1 LPENLKLIFG
11 LQRFNLLQ
19 SRRANAEFL
28 EPIFDGFKLE
38 VVDGLLIG
46 AKHSAKIHNV
56 SNVLLL

>member
-1 LPENLKLIFG
+1 LIFG

-19 SRRANAEFL
+19 SRGANAEFL